1 MKIYSN
7 DPQDYTLED
16 YFFDKFNDTSLSDLT
31 DDMIVYFMNN
41 RHAVN
46 SFREWW
52 IGREIRNRNDDAD
65 DYLNDQ
71 AWGDYNT

>member
-1 MKIYSN
+1 MKTYSN

-16 YFFDKFNDTSLSDLT
+16 YYFDKFNDTSLSDLT
-31 DDMIVYFMNN
+31 DDMIVYFMKDS
-41 RHAVN
+41 HALD
-46 SFREWW
+46 SFRDWW
-52 IGREIRNRNDDAD
+52 IEREIRNRDDDAD

>member
-16 YFFDKFNDTSLSDLT
+16 YYFDKFNDTSLSDMT
-31 DDMIVYFMNN
+31 TDMIFYFMNN
-41 RHAVN
+41 KYALD

-52 IGREIRNRNDDAD
+52 IEREIRNCDDDAD